1 MVDTKSMAE
10 LETNLAMGTEEAK
23 SPSGR
28 HSDIEETTLTQQEK
42 DLLKLIKSY
51 ANKQAV
57 GTNKR
62 SPSKSN
68 ASNSDRNLNRW
79 AGVL

>member
-1 MVDTKSMAE
+1 
-10 LETNLAMGTEEAK
+10 MGMEESG
-23 SPSGR
+23 SPSNN
-28 HSDIEETTLTQQEK
+28 DLEENTLTQQEK